1 MNLFDSV
8 LKIAKAGKLVSSYC
22 KNCDKYIWPP
32 KYYCNYCN
40 LKVSFRDV
48 RREGIVLEKCY
59 SNLQGKKKPFAIGE
73 FNGIRILGSI
83 DDDIIVGESIIMQE
97 IRVTDERLDIKF
109 VRNST

>member
-22 KNCDKYIWPP
+22 NNCDKYIWPP

-40 LKVSFRDV
+40 LEVSFRDV
-48 RREGIVLEKCY
+48 RSEGIVLEKGY
-59 SNLQGKKKPFAIGE
+59 SNLQGKKRPFAIGE

-83 DDDIIVGESIIMQE
+83 DDDIMVGESIRMQE